1 MLVVVVASYGG
12 HNDGDGGNDE
22 CGINGGGNGSGK
34 DGGDDDGDNKKC
46 HCQML
51 KIYIFLKLKTKF
63 TKHFFMVLKMSV
75 LSSSL

>member
-46 HCQML
+46 HCQM
-51 KIYIFLKLKTKF
+51 
-63 TKHFFMVLKMSV
+63 
-75 LSSSL
+75 